1 MESLVISAFV
11 GEPTWRK
18 GQEDGADTED
28 QAGDDLDE
36 EGKAPR
42 PGAVDEAGAVGD
54 PEGNDDADYDA
65 KLLED

>member
-36 EGKAPR
+36 EGKAP
-42 PGAVDEAGAVGD
+42 
-54 PEGNDDADYDA
+54 
-65 KLLED
+65 